1 MEREQHPVVR
11 AIIAEYRSLLRYA
24 ERLVSGLVHCD
35 AEDVVQ
41 DVMVRLLSLPVNG
54 IPIERLASYLRAS
67 VRNRMSSRRNRM
79 SMIRR
84 QPSLS
89 DIGGKKAARPT
100 SAGWSVC

>member
-11 AIIAEYRSLLRYA
+11 AIIAEYRFLLRYA

-67 VRNRMSSRRNRM
+67 VRNRMS
-79 SMIRR
+79 MIRR
-84 QPSLS
+84 QPSSS